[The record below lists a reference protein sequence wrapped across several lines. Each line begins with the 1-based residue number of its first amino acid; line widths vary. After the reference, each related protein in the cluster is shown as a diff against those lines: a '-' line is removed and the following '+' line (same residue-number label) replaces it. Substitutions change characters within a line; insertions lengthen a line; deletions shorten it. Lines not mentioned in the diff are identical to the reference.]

1 MEGVPPKFAP
11 FKKTKVVLSLE
22 DTPMPV
28 DQKTD
33 LTAHPTLAFRAAG
46 AGTETGEEVEAAAEP
61 LMFGKKAKKAATSG
75 ATSAATS
82 AATKKPR
89 VAQSD
94 EALPE
99 FLKRAKAAE
108 DRKKR
113 TSGAAAAAAKGAP
126 TLFSRTN
133 AVTRE
138 QQAAIVATFPEELQ
152 GKSKILLDVEAEIPY
167 EIEPPTDAFIPLTR
181 RGFGSFIVNEYS
193 PIFPTKEERKLD
205 VATCAKKG
213 EEGKKE
219 VKIYHYQAF
228 IREYLR
234 YESPYRGLL
243 VYHGLGSG
251 KTCSAIAA
259 AEALFGNRGSKIIV
273 MTPFSLRDNFISEIN
288 FCGFKHFRLQN
299 HWTSM
304 SLLPGSTPEPMMV
317 KMFAINVY
325 GMPETYFTKKIS
337 KVWVPDFDSEPN
349 FDSLNPVEKDE
360 IQTQLKATI
369 EHRIKFINYN
379 GILARELKAMVCGTP
394 DIFDNAVIVV
404 DEIHNLTRLIQGN
417 LEKPFTK
424 AKPLETLTPD
434 RKPLPQ
440 CGMSGKY
447 TRGYLFYRLFMGA
460 KNSKIIGLSGT
471 PLINFPEE
479 LGILMNIL
487 HGPIQSIDFVVAV
500 EPGRSVEDIIKKV
513 VNNNESLDTVF
524 FMASEGSM
532 SVSVTRLPEQ
542 FVKIFG
548 EKQDILGIKR
558 RNPLDPVPSLQQV
571 WDKLSESIRAEKIVI
586 KGAPYLKAQ
595 ELLPS
600 WDTLFRGAFL
610 QEDGITLKNPMVLQ
624 KRIRGLISYYRG
636 IQGNVMPKVIKDEIV
651 GIPLTGY
658 ALTIYNKLRNQEI
671 QVEMSKPK
679 PQAQGGDAVWAEI
692 NDIATMKTPS
702 NYRMSSR
709 QACNFIFP
717 EGVTRPRPR
726 NLEELDVETGK
737 DRDQIVE
744 ADVEDK
750 VAGVDQD
757 DNLAAEAAAKEDE
770 QLSDEEA
777 ALGKS
782 GPRPI
787 KGSKE
792 EAEAYRAAIKTAKGK
807 LRTMGETH
815 LQLDGPPERNLA
827 KYSPKF
833 AAMLKNINE
842 LKGSSLVYSQ
852 FLEMEGIG
860 IFGICMEANGYVPIE
875 IVPGGD
881 GKLKFSERTAAS
893 LAKGPKVKENRYI
906 EFTGTGT
913 KEQRGAAVSVFNARL
928 DKLPPAMEKVLK
940 DGGWID
946 NFDGGLCRV
955 FCITSAGAEGLS
967 LKATRGVHI
976 MEPYWNTVRTQQVKG
991 RAVRICSHMDLPEA
1005 EQNVSIFTYCT
1016 TIPDEAVVAQAVDK
1030 TLERSDRFSARE
1042 AGVLGVP
1049 VPPAATGPVPEGLFQ
1064 KVEEVPEAPVPEGA
1078 QAVAFGPI
1086 RFGMKLE
1093 NEYKGFLTMAPSPI
1107 VVAGK
1112 RYPTVEHYFQAMK
1125 YPGDLGWQEA
1135 IRVADKGLKARQLG
1149 EDKSKITALRA
1160 DWDKVKESVM
1170 KEALVNKFQQ
1180 NRGLL
1185 QLLKETGER
1194 PIIFESNDPYWG
1206 SGLTGKGK
1214 NRLGLLL
1221 IQVRTELKEYE
1232 VPAAVGDQAP
1242 LTQVD
1247 FTALQ
1252 EVPEA
1257 AEAPAPQVPQVP
1269 QVPAPPAQA
1278 QAPQVL
1284 EHSEDG
1290 LLLGGGAKVEPIPD
1304 KYKKDYYEYQGG
1316 GVRAGEE
1323 DAMPDELMPEN
1334 VQRGGAPGDP
1344 PGAAAAA
1351 DEDDREII
1359 LTSDQKVLLISL
1371 RKERVMSA
1379 LQTLMKTVS
1388 VDCKLNFEDNKD
1400 GSFQCLDLGDNIG
1413 SFAYHPDL
1421 QKDIV
1426 ETEAAFKVAPKA
1438 AVVAAVEAA
1447 SAAPSAAAPQ
1457 VPQAPSAAQQAP
1469 QVPKGPALKKLA
1481 YRGTEYRYT
1490 YKLNPATSLPFGYIF
1505 YPIDDITGAG
1515 EPVGYVN
1522 VSKKGLPSGDISTEK
1537 PAWA

>member
-11 FKKTKVVLSLE
+11 FKKTRVVLALE
-22 DTPMPV
+22 DTPMPI

-33 LTAHPTLAFRAAG
+33 LTAHATQAFRAAEGGG
-46 AGTETGEEVEAAAEP
+46 AETGEEADAAVEP
-61 LMFGKKAKKAATSG
+61 LMFGKKRDRALKEVKPKDKK
-75 ATSAATS
+75 
-82 AATKKPR
+82 
-89 VAQSD
+89 VAESD

-99 FLKRAKAAE
+99 FLKRAKAAD
-108 DRKKR
+108 DRKKKR
-113 TSGAAAAAAKGAP
+113 ERASGTAKGVTGADGTKA
-126 TLFSRTN
+126 TLFSRTD
-133 AVTRE
+133 AATRE
-138 QQAAIVATFPEELQ
+138 EQAAIVASLPEELQ
-152 GKSKILLDVEAEIPY
+152 AKSKILLDVEAEIPY
-167 EIEPPTDAFIPLTR
+167 EIEPPSETFVPLTR
-181 RGFGSFIVNEYS
+181 RGFGSFIIDEYS

-234 YESPYRGLL
+234 FESPYRGLL

-304 SLLPGSTPEPMMV
+304 SLKPGSTPEPGMV
-317 KMFAINVY
+317 KMFATNVY
-325 GMPETYFTKKIS
+325 GIPETFFTKRVTR
-337 KVWVPDFDSEPN
+337 VWVPDFDSPPN
-349 FDSLNPVEKDE
+349 FDSLGPQEKDE
-360 IQTQLKATI
+360 IQTQLKTTI

-394 DIFDNAVIVV
+394 EIFDNAVIVV
-404 DEIHNLTRLIQGN
+404 DEIHNLTRLMQGN

-471 PLINFPEE
+471 PLINFPDE

-487 HGPIQSIDFVVAV
+487 HGPIQTIDFVLAV
-500 EPGRSVEDIIKKV
+500 EPGRAVEDIVKKI
-513 VNNNESLDTVF
+513 VNNNENLDTVF

-532 SVSVTRLPEQ
+532 SVTVTRLPEQ
-542 FVKIFG
+542 FIKIFG
-548 EKQDILGIKR
+548 EKDDIMGIKR
-558 RNPLDPVPSLQQV
+558 RDPLQALPTLQQV
-571 WDKLSESIRAEKIVI
+571 WDGLAESIKAEKIVI
-586 KGAPYLKAQ
+586 RGAPYLKAQ

-610 QEDGITLKNPMVLQ
+610 EEDGITLKNSMVLQ

-636 IQGNVMPKVIKDEIV
+636 IQGNVMPKVIKDEVV
-651 GIPLTGY
+651 GIPLSGY
-658 ALTIYNKLRNQEI
+658 SLTIYNKLRNQEI

-679 PQAQGGDAVWAEI
+679 PQAQGSDAVWAEI
-692 NDIATMKTPS
+692 NEIATMKTPS

-726 NLEELDVETGK
+726 NLEEQDVETGK
-737 DRDQIVE
+737 DRDKIIE
-744 ADVEDK
+744 ADMEDK
-750 VAGVDQD
+750 VAGQESDADSVVDAD
-757 DNLAAEAAAKEDE
+757 DDEAKAQEALVAGTAK
-770 QLSDEEA
+770 
-777 ALGKS
+777 
-782 GPRPI
+782 GPRAI
-787 KGSKE
+787 KGSRE
-792 EAEAYRAAIKTAKGK
+792 EAEAYRAAIKVAKNK
-807 LRTMGETH
+807 LREMGSTH
-815 LQLDGPPERNLA
+815 LQLEGPPERNLA
-827 KYSPKF
+827 RYSPKF
-833 AAMLKNINE
+833 AAMLKNINAID
-842 LKGSSLVYSQ
+842 GSCLVYSQ

-881 GKLKFSERTAAS
+881 GKLKFSDRTAAS

-906 EFTGTGT
+906 EFTGTGS

-940 DGGWID
+940 DGGWVD
-946 NFDGGLCRV
+946 NFDGGLCRT

-967 LKATRGVHI
+967 LKAVRSVHI

-991 RAVRICSHMDLPEA
+991 RAVRICSHMDLPEKD
-1005 EQNVSIFTYCT
+1005 QNVSIYTYCT
-1016 TIPDEAVVAQAVDK
+1016 TIPDEAVIAQAIDK
-1030 TLERSDRFSARE
+1030 TLERSDRFSAKD
-1042 AGVLGVP
+1042 AAVLGVP
-1049 VPPAATGPVPEGLFQ
+1049 VPPSAKGKEIDADMFK
-1064 KVEEVPEAPVPEGA
+1064 KVEEAPEAPIPEGA
-1078 QAVAFGPI
+1078 QAALIGPI
-1086 RFGMKLE
+1086 RFGLKLE
-1093 NEYKGFLTMAPSPI
+1093 NDYKGFLTMAPSPI
-1107 VVAGK
+1107 VIGGK

-1125 YPGDLGWQEA
+1125 FPDDLQWQEA

-1149 EDKSKITALRA
+1149 EDKTKNPRA
-1160 DWDKVKESVM
+1160 DWDKVKDSVL
-1170 KEALVNKFQQ
+1170 KDALVAKFQQ

-1185 QLLKETGER
+1185 QLLKETGTR
-1194 PIIFESNDPYWG
+1194 PIVFESNDPYWG
-1206 SGLTGKGK
+1206 AGLTGKGK

-1221 IQVRTELKEYE
+1221 VQVRTELREYE

-1242 LTQVD
+1242 LKQVD
-1247 FTALQ
+1247 FTALAEEQ
-1252 EVPEA
+1252 GEGE
-1257 AEAPAPQVPQVP
+1257 AEAEEELAPGVKV
-1269 QVPAPPAQA
+1269 VDG
-1278 QAPQVL
+1278 L
-1284 EHSEDG
+1284 EHTESGE
-1290 LLLGGGAKVEPIPD
+1290 LLGGGAKINRVPD
-1304 KYKKDYYEYQGG
+1304 PYAKTYYQGG
-1316 GVRAGEE
+1316 GGNE
-1323 DAMPDELMPEN
+1323 DAMPDELMPIQEGGGPDG
-1334 VQRGGAPGDP
+1334 VQ
-1344 PGAAAAA
+1344 

-1388 VDCKLNFEDNKD
+1388 VDCKLNFEDNND
-1400 GSFQCLDLGDNIG
+1400 GTFKCLDLGDNIG

-1426 ETEAAFKVAPKA
+1426 ETSAAYKVQEKAKPNVLTAAATAAA
-1438 AVVAAVEAA
+1438 AV
-1447 SAAPSAAAPQ
+1447 PSAA
-1457 VPQAPSAAQQAP
+1457 VPSAAQL
-1469 QVPKGPALKKLA
+1469 PKGPALKKIN
-1481 YRGTEYRYT
+1481 YRGTDYRYS
-1490 YKLNPATSLPFGYIF
+1490 YKLNPATGLPFGYIF
-1505 YPIDDITGAG
+1505 YQINDLYGEA
-1515 EPVGYVN
+1515 EPVGYTG
-1522 VSKKGLPSGDISTEK
+1522 VSKKGMPSGDIFTAK
-1537 PAWA
+1537 PEWA

>member
-11 FKKTKVVLSLE
+11 FKKTRVVLALE
-22 DTPMPV
+22 SEPMPI

-33 LTAHPTLAFRAAG
+33 LTAHATKAFRAAEGGG
-46 AGTETGEEVEAAAEP
+46 AETGEQADAAVEP
-61 LMFGKKAKKAATSG
+61 LMFGKKRTRLPKEGVQEVKAA
-75 ATSAATS
+75 
-82 AATKKPR
+82 
-89 VAQSD
+89 D
-94 EALPE
+94 DALPE
-99 FLKRAKAAE
+99 FLRRAKAAD
-108 DRKKR
+108 DRKKKR
-113 TSGAAAAAAKGAP
+113 ERASGTSGAIGAAGAAGAEGGKAKA

-133 AVTRE
+133 AASRE
-138 QQAAIVATFPEELQ
+138 EQAAMVASLPEELQ
-152 GKSKILLDVEAEIPY
+152 AKSKILLDVEAEIPY
-167 EIEPPTDAFIPLTR
+167 EIEPPSETFVPMTR
-181 RGFGSFIVNEYS
+181 RGFGSFIVDEYS

-304 SLLPGSTPEPMMV
+304 SLKPGSTPEPGMV
-317 KMFAINVY
+317 KMFATNVY
-325 GMPETYFTKKIS
+325 GIPETFFTKRVTR
-337 KVWVPDFDSEPN
+337 VWVPDFDSPPN
-349 FDSLNPVEKDE
+349 FDGLAPEEKDE

-404 DEIHNLTRLIQGN
+404 DEIHNLTRLMQGN
-417 LEKPFTK
+417 LERPFTK

-471 PLINFPEE
+471 PLINFPDE

-487 HGPIQSIDFVVAV
+487 HGPIQTIDFVLAV
-500 EPGRSVEDIIKKV
+500 EPGRAVEDIVKKI
-513 VNNNESLDTVF
+513 VNSNENLDTVF

-532 SVSVTRLPEQ
+532 SVTVTRLPEH
-542 FVKIFG
+542 FIKIFG
-548 EKQDILGIKR
+548 DKEDILGIKR
-558 RNPLDPVPSLQQV
+558 RDPLQAIPTLQQV
-571 WDKLSESIRAEKIVI
+571 WDGLAESIKAEKIVI
-586 KGAPYLKAQ
+586 RGVPYLKAQ

-610 QEDGITLKNPMVLQ
+610 EEDGITLKNSMVLQ

-636 IQGNVMPKVIKDEIV
+636 IQGNVMPKVIKDEVV
-651 GIPLTGY
+651 GIPLSGY
-658 ALTIYNKLRNQEI
+658 SLTIYNKLRNQEI

-679 PQAQGGDAVWAEI
+679 PQAASGGDAVWAEI

-726 NLEELDVETGK
+726 NLAEQDIETGK
-737 DRDQIVE
+737 DRDKIIE
-744 ADVEDK
+744 ADMEDK
-750 VAGVDQD
+750 VAGQESDADSVVDGD
-757 DNLAAEAAAKEDE
+757 DDEAKA
-770 QLSDEEA
+770 QEA
-777 ALGKS
+777 LVAGAGKA
-782 GPRPI
+782 PVRPI
-787 KGSKE
+787 KGSRE
-792 EAEAYRAAIKTAKGK
+792 EAEAYRAAIKVAKNK
-807 LRTMGETH
+807 LREMGPTH
-815 LQLDGPPERNLA
+815 LQLEGPPERNLA

-833 AAMLKNINE
+833 AAMLKNINAID
-842 LKGSSLVYSQ
+842 GSCLVYSQ

-881 GKLKFSERTAAS
+881 GKLKFSDRTAAS

-906 EFTGTGT
+906 EFTGTGS

-940 DGGWID
+940 EGGWVD
-946 NFDGGLCRV
+946 NFDGGLCRT

-967 LKATRGVHI
+967 LKAVRSVHI

-991 RAVRICSHMDLPEA
+991 RAVRICSHMDLPEKD
-1005 EQNVSIFTYCT
+1005 QNVSIYTYCT
-1016 TIPDEAVVAQAVDK
+1016 TIPDEAVIAQAVDK
-1030 TLERSDRFSARE
+1030 TLERSDRFSAKD
-1042 AGVLGVP
+1042 AAVLGVP
-1049 VPPAATGPVPEGLFQ
+1049 VPPSAKGKEIDADLFK
-1064 KVEEVPEAPVPEGA
+1064 KVEEVAEAPIPEGA
-1078 QAVAFGPI
+1078 QAALIGPI
-1086 RFGMKLE
+1086 RFGLKLE
-1093 NEYKGFLTMAPSPI
+1093 NDYKGFLTMAPSPI
-1107 VVAGK
+1107 VIEGK

-1125 YPGDLGWQEA
+1125 FPDDLQWQEA

-1149 EDKSKITALRA
+1149 EDKTKAPRA
-1160 DWDKVKESVM
+1160 DWEKVKESVL
-1170 KEALVNKFQQ
+1170 KEALVAKFQQ

-1185 QLLKETGER
+1185 QLLKETGTR
-1194 PIIFESNDPYWG
+1194 PIVFESNDPYWG
-1206 SGLTGKGK
+1206 AGLTGKGK

-1221 IQVRTELKEYE
+1221 VQVRTELREYQLP
-1232 VPAAVGDQAP
+1232 VAVGDQAP
-1242 LTQVD
+1242 LSEADVA
-1247 FTALQ
+1247 AL
-1252 EVPEA
+1252 EEEGEA
-1257 AEAPAPQVPQVP
+1257 GPAPL
-1269 QVPAPPAQA
+1269 APPGSYGGAGSMAAVAAPVAPVEEEGGRTMRYQA
-1278 QAPQVL
+1278 
-1284 EHSEDG
+1284 
-1290 LLLGGGAKVEPIPD
+1290 GGGL
-1304 KYKKDYYEYQGG
+1304 
-1316 GVRAGEE
+1316 
-1323 DAMPDELMPEN
+1323 DAMPDELMPEE
-1334 VQRGGAPGDP
+1334 VQEGGGD
-1344 PGAAAAA
+1344 
-1351 DEDDREII
+1351 DDDRDII

-1388 VDCKLNFEDNKD
+1388 VDCKLNFEDNND
-1400 GSFQCLDLGDNIG
+1400 GSFKCLDLGDNIG

-1426 ETEAAFKVAPKA
+1426 ETSAAFKVQGTAAGPK
-1438 AVVAAVEAA
+1438 VAGPKVQEAGGA
-1447 SAAPSAAAPQ
+1447 GSAAAVAVAAP
-1457 VPQAPSAAQQAP
+1457 VPL
-1469 QVPKGPALKKLA
+1469 VPKGPALKKIN
-1481 YRGTEYRYT
+1481 YRGTEYRYS
-1490 YKLNPATSLPFGYIF
+1490 YKLNVATGLPFGYIF
-1505 YPIDDITGAG
+1505 YQINDLSGEG
-1515 EPVGYVN
+1515 EPVGYTG
-1522 VSKKGLPSGDISTEK
+1522 VSKKGLPSGDIFTAK
-1537 PAWA
+1537 PEWA

>member
-11 FKKTKVVLSLE
+11 FKKTRVVLALE
-22 DTPMPV
+22 KDEPMPV

-33 LTAHPTLAFRAAG
+33 LTAYATKTFRAAEGGG
-46 AGTETGEEVEAAAEP
+46 AETGEEADAAVALEP
-61 LMFGKKAKKAATSG
+61 LMFGKKKVRALKEGVKEAKGAKAA
-75 ATSAATS
+75 ALIA
-82 AATKKPR
+82 
-89 VAQSD
+89 D

-99 FLKRAKAAE
+99 FLRRAKAAD
-108 DRKKR
+108 DRKKKR
-113 TSGAAAAAAKGAP
+113 ERASGITAGATGAAKGA
-126 TLFSRTN
+126 TVFSRTD
-133 AVTRE
+133 AASRE
-138 QQAAIVATFPEELQ
+138 EQAAVVSGLPEELQ
-152 GKSKILLDVEAEIPY
+152 AKSKVLLDVEAEIPY
-167 EIEPPTDAFIPLTR
+167 EIEPAPEVFTPMTR
-181 RGFGSFIVNEYS
+181 RGFGSFIVDEYS

-299 HWTSM
+299 HWTFM
-304 SLLPGSTPEPMMV
+304 SLKPGSTPEPGMV
-317 KMFAINVY
+317 KMFATNVY
-325 GMPETYFTKKIS
+325 GIPETFFTKRIVR
-337 KVWVPDFDSEPN
+337 VWVPDFDAPPN
-349 FDSLNPVEKDE
+349 FDGLAPEEKDE

-417 LEKPFTK
+417 LERPFTK

-500 EPGRSVEDIIKKV
+500 EPGRAVEDIIKNI
-513 VNNNESLDTVF
+513 VNINESLDTVF
-524 FMASEGSM
+524 FMASEGSL

-542 FVKIFG
+542 FIKIFG
-548 EKQDILGIKR
+548 DKEDILGIKR
-558 RNPLDPVPSLQQV
+558 RDPLQAIPTLQQV
-571 WDKLSESIRAEKIVI
+571 WDGLAESIKAEKIVI
-586 KGAPYLKAQ
+586 RGAPFLKAQ
-595 ELLPS
+595 ELLPA

-610 QEDGITLKNPMVLQ
+610 EEDGITLKNSMVLQ

-651 GIPLTGY
+651 GIPLSGY

-679 PQAQGGDAVWAEI
+679 PQAATGGDAVWAEI

-726 NLEELDVETGK
+726 NLEEQDVETGK
-737 DRDQIVE
+737 DRDKIIE
-744 ADVEDK
+744 ADMEDK
-750 VAGVDQD
+750 VAGQESDADSVVDAD
-757 DNLAAEAAAKEDE
+757 DDEAKT
-770 QLSDEEA
+770 QEA
-777 ALGKS
+777 LVAGAGKK
-782 GPRPI
+782 GIII

-792 EAEAYRAAIKTAKGK
+792 EAEAYRAAIKVAKNK
-807 LRTMGETH
+807 LREMGPTH

-833 AAMLKNINE
+833 AAMLKNIGD
-842 LKGSSLVYSQ
+842 LQGSSLVYSQ

-875 IVPGGD
+875 IVAGGD
-881 GKLKFSERTAAS
+881 GRLKFSDRSAAS

-906 EFTGTGT
+906 EFTGKGS

-940 DGGWID
+940 DGGWSD

-967 LKATRGVHI
+967 LKAVRGVHI

-991 RAVRICSHMDLPEA
+991 RAVRICSHMDLPDA

-1016 TIPDEAVVAQAVDK
+1016 TIPDEAVIAQAIDK
-1030 TLERSDRFSARE
+1030 TLERSDRFSAKD
-1042 AGVLGVP
+1042 AAVLGVP
-1049 VPPAATGPVPEGLFQ
+1049 VPPSAKGKEIDADLFK
-1064 KVEEVPEAPVPEGA
+1064 KVEEAPEAPIPEGA
-1078 QAVAFGPI
+1078 QASVSGPV
-1086 RFGMKLE
+1086 RFSLKLE
-1093 NEYKGFLTMAPSPI
+1093 NDYKGFLTMAPSPI
-1107 VVAGK
+1107 VVDGK

-1125 YPGDLGWQEA
+1125 YPGDLQWQEA

-1149 EDKSKITALRA
+1149 EDKTKAAAMRA
-1160 DWDKVKESVM
+1160 DWEKVKETVM
-1170 KEALVNKFQQ
+1170 REALVAKFQQ

-1185 QLLKETGER
+1185 QLLKETGTR
-1194 PIIFESNDPYWG
+1194 PIIFESNDAYWG

-1214 NRLGLLL
+1214 NRLGELLV
-1221 IQVRTELKEYE
+1221 QVRTELKDYE

-1242 LTQVD
+1242 LKQVD
-1247 FTALQ
+1247 FAALQ
-1252 EVPEA
+1252 ETEAQVPEA
-1257 AEAPAPQVPQVP
+1257 EAQVPEAEAQVPEAEAEAEAEYGV
-1269 QVPAPPAQA
+1269 
-1278 QAPQVL
+1278 
-1284 EHSEDG
+1284 
-1290 LLLGGGAKVEPIPD
+1290 GGGADVAQANPD
-1304 KYKKDYYEYQGG
+1304 EFMPEARLSQKGG
-1316 GVRAGEE
+1316 AGEGVGVGGSKEEE
-1323 DAMPDELMPEN
+1323 DRD
-1334 VQRGGAPGDP
+1334 
-1344 PGAAAAA
+1344 
-1351 DEDDREII
+1351 II

-1388 VDCKLNFEDNKD
+1388 VDCKLNFEDNND
-1400 GSFQCLDLGDNIG
+1400 GSFKCLDLGDNIG

-1426 ETEAAFKVAPKA
+1426 ETSAAFKVQTKIMPMAVEPKVQAP
-1438 AVVAAVEAA
+1438 VPSSEVAA
-1447 SAAPSAAAPQ
+1447 AAAQKPL
-1457 VPQAPSAAQQAP
+1457 A
-1469 QVPKGPALKKLA
+1469 PALKKII
-1481 YRGTEYRYT
+1481 YRGTDYRYT
-1490 YKLNPATSLPFGYIF
+1490 YKLNPATGLPFGYIF
-1505 YPIDDITGAG
+1505 FPINDLSGEG
-1515 EPVGYVN
+1515 EPVGYTG
-1522 VSKKGLPSGDISTEK
+1522 VSKKGLPQGEIIPTK
-1537 PAWA
+1537 PEWA